1 MKKIKYDFILIFALL
16 VLSGIIIFFMNNKK
30 TGNSVQVYKN
40 NELIATYPL
49 DADNEYKIKNGNE
62 YNILKIENGKAKII
76 KASCNN
82 QICVHHKCVCKDG
95 EEIICV
101 PNNIII
107 RIVSNEKGDVDA
119 VAK

>member
-1 MKKIKYDFILIFALL
+1 MKKLKYDFILIFALL

-62 YNILKIENGKAKII
+62 YNILKIEKNIPDYTLSEAADKNIYREYI
-76 KASCNN
+76 KRK
-82 QICVHHKCVCKDG
+82 H
-95 EEIICV
+95 
-101 PNNIII
+101 
-107 RIVSNEKGDVDA
+107 
-119 VAK
+119 

>member
-1 MKKIKYDFILIFALL
+1 MKKLKYDFILIFALL

-49 DADNEYKIKNGNE
+49 DVDNEYKIKNGNE
-62 YNILKIENGKAKII
+62 YNILKIENGKARII

-82 QICVHHKCVCKDG
+82 QICVRHKCVCKDG